1 MIGRKGKAM
10 PHAVDH
16 RLAPLF
22 RPRSIALIGASDR
35 NPFSQMAADNLARF
49 GFSGPTYMVNPRGGT
64 AHGKPAVAACRAIGE
79 PVDAAYISVPQ
90 GAVLDAME
98 DAVAAGIR
106 DFVLVSS
113 GFAELGGEGARLQ
126 GKLEALIR
134 EKGLNL
140 LGPNSLGYINF
151 KDRVALG
158 ALTCPAGPGVAK
170 IAVVSASGST
180 GLQIANFA
188 NQIAIGLTHLVSTGN
203 ESGVDTASV
212 IDFLIED
219 EDVKALA
226 IFAETIR
233 DPITFTDVAVR
244 ALGMKKPI
252 VVLKVGRAPQTAAL
266 VSAHTGSLV
275 GDDRVFD
282 AMCDRYGISRVSS
295 TEDLVITASTMANI
309 GPLKKPAVGVVSI
322 SGGAVEMIS
331 DRARDAGVPTPPF
344 TPDTQAAL
352 RATVSEIGQTH
363 NPLDL
368 TGGAMRDPPMWE
380 RVLNIIARDPQIGL
394 TICNFDIPSAPLPHW
409 QLAWDH
415 MVKGLKAADPPGPIL
430 TSYIQCFTEHGRK
443 FIQEMDIPYI
453 ISGIGSGMDAV
464 GRAIRWSEKL
474 TRPAP
479 PPLRAS
485 PAGSGA
491 KPRSERETLAH
502 LAKFGVPVIPATIV
516 QSAGEAVAAF
526 HALGTPAVLKI
537 VSTDIQH
544 KTEIGGV
551 LLNLADEGAV
561 ADGFDRIMDAARK
574 AKPEARI
581 EGVAVSP
588 MRGGGLELF
597 VGIARDPQWGPV
609 LSLGMG
615 GIWVEALDDT
625 ALELLPAR
633 ADDIVRAFRRLKS
646 AKLLGGYR
654 SGPKADLDVLA
665 EAVMR
670 IAEAALDLG
679 PDLAA
684 LEINP
689 LLVDGN
695 RVEALDALAVWGKA

>member
-1 MIGRKGKAM
+1 M
-10 PHAVDH
+10 PYASDH

-35 NPFSQMAADNLARF
+35 NPFSQMAADNLERF
-49 GFSGPTYMVNPRGGT
+49 GFSGPTYMVNPRAAP
-64 AHGKPAVAACRAIGE
+64 AHGRSAVASCREIGE
-79 PVDAAYISVPQ
+79 PVDAAYVSVPQ
-90 GAVLDAME
+90 AAVMDAME

-113 GFAELGGEGARLQ
+113 GFAELGGEGAKLQ
-126 GKLEALIR
+126 ARLEALIR

-212 IDFLIED
+212 VDFLIED
-219 EDVKALA
+219 DDVKALA
-226 IFAETIR
+226 VFAETIR
-233 DPITFTDVAVR
+233 DPITFTDIAVR
-244 ALGMKKPI
+244 ALGMKKAI
-252 VVLKVGRAPQTAAL
+252 VVLKVGRAPQTGAL

-282 AMCDRYGISRVSS
+282 AMCDRYGISRVYS
-295 TEDLVITASTMANI
+295 TEDLVITASAMANI
-309 GPLKKPAVGVVSI
+309 GPMRKPAVGVVSI

-331 DRARDAGVPTPPF
+331 DRASDAGVPTPPF
-344 TPDTQAAL
+344 TLETQAAL

-443 FIQEMDIPYI
+443 FIQEMDIPYV
-453 ISGIGSGMDAV
+453 ISGIGTGMDAI
-464 GRAIRWSEKL
+464 GRTIRWSEKL
-474 TRPAP
+474 ARPAP
-479 PPLRAS
+479 APLRAAA
-485 PAGSGA
+485 AGSGA
-491 KPRSERETLAH
+491 RPCSEREALEH
-502 LAKFGVPVIPATIV
+502 LAGFGVPVIPATIAK
-516 QSAGEAVAAF
+516 SAEDAVRAF
-526 HALGTPAVLKI
+526 RKLDASAVLKI
-537 VSTDIQH
+537 VSADIQH

-551 LLNLADEGAV
+551 LLNLGDEASV
-561 ADGFDRIMDAARK
+561 SQGFDRIMAAARK
-574 AKPEARI
+574 SNPEARI
-581 EGVAVSP
+581 DGVAVLP
-588 MRGGGLELF
+588 MRRRGLELF

-615 GIWVEALDDT
+615 GIWVEAMDDV

-633 ADDIVRAFRRLKS
+633 SDDIVCAFRRLKS
-646 AKLLGGYR
+646 AKLLDGYR
-654 SGPKADLDVLA
+654 GGPKADLEALA
-665 EAVMR
+665 DIVVK

-689 LLVDGN
+689 LLVDGS
-695 RVEALDALAVWGKA
+695 RIEALDALAVWGKA